1 MSTKGSRADV
11 TSELKEFLDYVDR
24 GIIVGDFVKE
34 LSRAVESVKRNEKV
48 RHDFMTLQMYLLE
61 HELETAQRRSEE
73 IALRLIR
80 RGRPIEEIHE
90 DTDIPLQRLRELA
103 RSNTAR
109 REIKSES
116 QDEAVL
122 I

>member
-90 DTDIPLQRLRELA
+90 DTDIPLQRLCELA

-122 I
+122 T

>member
-90 DTDIPLQRLRELA
+90 DTDIPLQRLRELE

-122 I
+122 T

>member
-122 I
+122 T

>member
-116 QDEAVL
+116 QDEVVL
-122 I
+122 T